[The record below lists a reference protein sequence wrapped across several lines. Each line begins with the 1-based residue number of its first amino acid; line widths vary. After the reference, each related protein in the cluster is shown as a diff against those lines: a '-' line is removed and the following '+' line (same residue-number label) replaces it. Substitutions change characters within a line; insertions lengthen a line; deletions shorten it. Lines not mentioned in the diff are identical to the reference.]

1 MYARIMVAIDGSTTS
16 DRALKEAIAL
26 TKDQKAQLRL
36 VHVIDQ
42 TPIMQADI
50 GWPDNDELE
59 DIFVK
64 SGQRIVDEA
73 VANAAKEG
81 LKVEASVLRE
91 SGKRIASVIVDEAKD
106 WSAQLLVVGT
116 HGRHGVERLLLGS
129 VAEGILRAASMP
141 VLLVRG
147 Q

>member
-1 MYARIMVAIDGSTTS
+1 MYARIMVAIDGSSTS
-16 DRALKEAIAL
+16 DRALQEAIAL
-26 TKDQKAQLRL
+26 AKDQKAELRL

-50 GWPDNDELE
+50 GWPDNGELE
-59 DIFVK
+59 EVFVK
-64 SGQRIVDEA
+64 TGQRVMDDGLAKVREA
-73 VANAAKEG
+73 G
-81 LKVEASVLRE
+81 LKAEPSLLRE
-91 SGKRIASVIVDEAKD
+91 SGKRVANVIADEARA

-129 VAEGILRAASMP
+129 VAEGILRTAAMP
-141 VLLVRG
+141 VLLVHG